1 MRKQNTHNVTGI
13 IKTDKENIAFSGE
26 DFKFVFMKTD
36 LLGDEVVLKADES
49 GYIWGTTHGEATIG
63 IYSGTDIN
71 VKSTKILN
79 TWNYIVSKNWPSLE
93 HMWFDGIKIFIH
105 VMLYMKCGMRSPLI
119 YLHMKWIK
127 IVEYLNL
134 HQMNM

>member
-71 VKSTKILN
+71 IKSTKILN
-79 TWNYIVSKNWPSLE
+79 TWNYIVSKNWLSLE
-93 HMWFDGIKIFIH
+93 HMWFDGIRFE
-105 VMLYMKCGMRSPLI
+105 
-119 YLHMKWIK
+119 KWM
-127 IVEYLNL
+127 Y
-134 HQMNM
+134 